1 MQNLFQSNSST
12 FLTNPFVKLVTRSL
26 NFSEEIDAQR
36 RRKGS
41 GPEGRADAPVRR
53 DQGGGGT
60 GGGIGPSSGGGGLL
74 PSLGGSRGGGIKLPS
89 CIVVIAIVLIGA
101 YFLYNQFAGGGTNT
115 SPSTEAPVSSGLD
128 NQPLVVQPTAV
139 AGFTPQVGTKAGSWT
154 VMLYQDADDQV
165 LEKDIFTDFNEAERV
180 GSTDQVNIVAQLDRF
195 NGAFTGDGNWTTTR
209 RYYVTQDNDLTAIHS
224 KVLAEGEANMSDPA
238 TLVDFATWAIK
249 NYPAD
254 HYVLVLSDHGMGWP
268 GGWTDPTGSGTS
280 ERAPI
285 AQAIGNAMYLDQ
297 VGDALGQIR
306 QQVGIDKFDIVGMDA
321 CLMSQLEVLSA
332 LEPHARYAITSEETE
347 PALGWAYTAFLQA
360 LTQNPGMST
369 ADLSK
374 LVVQSYIVDD
384 QRILDNQAR
393 ADFLYELGGSG
404 YTANQLAQVL
414 GKDATL
420 AAVDLSKVP
429 ALMSSVNNLSYAMQ
443 NADQSEI
450 ASARDYALS
459 FTSVFGKS
467 VPPAYIDLGSF
478 VQILKQ
484 QSSDTNVQQLS
495 DQVLAGIRQ
504 AVIAE
509 KHGISKNGATGVAIY
524 FPNSSLYRSAISGP
538 QSYTVIANQFTQNSL
553 WDDFLAFHYN
563 GRSFDSASREAVIP
577 SSTLPSRA
585 PGIGQ
590 ISVSALRLSSD
601 SAAPSQPVTIRA
613 DISGTNIGYIYL
625 FVGYL
630 DQASNSIFVAD
641 TDFLESPD
649 TQQVD
654 GVYYPKW
661 SSQGSFTLKFD
672 WDPYV
677 FTISDG
683 QVSAVALFTP
693 QQYGATAAD
702 AIYSV
707 DGLYSFA
714 SGGNSL
720 NARLNFRDGKLV
732 SIFGI
737 TGQGDVGAPHEI
749 VAQAG
754 DTFTVQEKWL
764 QLDSQ
769 GKVQSTEY
777 QNSQTVLTFSGQP
790 FTWKETYAAQG
801 NYVVGYV
808 VTDLDGN
815 SQEAFAP
822 VVVR

>member
-1 MQNLFQSNSST
+1 M
-12 FLTNPFVKLVTRSL
+12 
-26 NFSEEIDAQR
+26 
-36 RRKGS
+36 
-41 GPEGRADAPVRR
+41 
-53 DQGGGGT
+53 
-60 GGGIGPSSGGGGLL
+60 
-74 PSLGGSRGGGIKLPS
+74 
-89 CIVVIAIVLIGA
+89 
-101 YFLYNQFAGGGTNT
+101 
-115 SPSTEAPVSSGLD
+115 
-128 NQPLVVQPTAV
+128 
-139 AGFTPQVGTKAGSWT
+139 
-154 VMLYQDADDQV
+154 
-165 LEKDIFTDFNEAERV
+165 
-180 GSTDQVNIVAQLDRF
+180 
-195 NGAFTGDGNWTTTR
+195 
-209 RYYVTQDNDLTAIHS
+209 
-224 KVLAEGEANMSDPA
+224 
-238 TLVDFATWAIK
+238 
-249 NYPAD
+249 
-254 HYVLVLSDHGMGWP
+254 
-268 GGWTDPTGSGTS
+268 
-280 ERAPI
+280 
-285 AQAIGNAMYLDQ
+285 
-297 VGDALGQIR
+297 
-306 QQVGIDKFDIVGMDA
+306 
-321 CLMSQLEVLSA
+321 
-332 LEPHARYAITSEETE
+332 
-347 PALGWAYTAFLQA
+347 
-360 LTQNPGMST
+360 
-369 ADLSK
+369 
-374 LVVQSYIVDD
+374 
-384 QRILDNQAR
+384 
-393 ADFLYELGGSG
+393 
-404 YTANQLAQVL
+404 L

-420 AAVDLSKVP
+420 AAVDLSKIP

-509 KHGISKNGATGVAIY
+509 KHGISRNGATGVAIY
-524 FPNSSLYRSAISGP
+524 FPNSSLYRSPYSGP

-601 SAAPSQPVTIRA
+601 SAAPGQPVTIRA

-625 FVGYL
+625 FVGYI

-641 TDFLESPD
+641 TDFLESPN

-661 SSQGSFTLKFD
+661 SSQSSFTLKFD

-754 DTFTVQEKWL
+754 DTFTIQEKWL

-769 GKVQSTEY
+769 GKVQSTEF

>member
-1 MQNLFQSNSST
+1 MRNSLKSNSSI
-12 FLTNPFVKLVTRSL
+12 FLTIPFILTATRKLM
-26 NFSEEIDAQR
+26 FSEEIDAQR

-41 GPEGRADAPVRR
+41 GPEGRAEAPVYHGEEGGSSGSGLPPSTGGRR
-53 DQGGGGT
+53 SGGT
-60 GGGIGPSSGGGGLL
+60 GLPLWLLIIILVLGVIFGGKGFIGQLLGGG
-74 PSLGGSRGGGIKLPS
+74 S
-89 CIVVIAIVLIGA
+89 A
-101 YFLYNQFAGGGTNT
+101 TT
-115 SPSTEAPVSSGLD
+115 APVEQVPFG
-128 NQPLVVQPTAV
+128 NVATEVPTVQSVPV
-139 AGFTPQVGTKAGSWT
+139 AGFTPSASSKAGSWT

-165 LEKDIFTDFNEAERV
+165 LEQDVFTDFNEAERV

-280 ERAPI
+280 EKAPL
-285 AQAIGNAMYLDQ
+285 AQVVGNAMYLDQ
-297 VGDALGQIR
+297 VDDALGQIR
-306 QQVGIDKFDIVGMDA
+306 QQTGIDKFDIVGMDA

-332 LEPHARYAITSEETE
+332 LEPHAQYAITSEETE

-360 LTQNPGMST
+360 LTQNPGMSA

-384 QRILDNQAR
+384 QRIVDNQAR
-393 ADFLYELGGSG
+393 SAFLYELGGGNAS
-404 YTANQLAQVL
+404 ASQLAQAI

-429 ALMSSVNNLSYAMQ
+429 ALMGSVNNLSYTMQ

-509 KHGISKNGATGVAIY
+509 KHGSSRNGATGVAIY
-524 FPNSSLYRSAISGP
+524 FPNSSLYRSVYSGP

-553 WDDFLAFHYN
+553 WDDFLAFHYS

-577 SSTLPSRA
+577 SSSLPSRA

-590 ISVSALRLSSD
+590 IKVSALQLSSVSA
-601 SAAPSQPVTIRA
+601 APGQTVTMRA
-613 DISGTNIGYIYL
+613 NITGTNIGNIYL
-625 FVGYL
+625 FIGYY
-630 DQASNSIFVAD
+630 DQNSNSIFVAD
-641 TDFLESPD
+641 MDFLESPE

-661 SSQGSFTLKFD
+661 TDNNSFTLKYD
-672 WDPYV
+672 WDLSV
-677 FTISDG
+677 FNISDG
-683 QVSAVALFTP
+683 QNSTLALFMP
-693 QQYGATAAD
+693 QSYGATAAE

-707 DGLYSFA
+707 DGLYTFA
-714 SGGNSL
+714 SGGDSL
-720 NARLNFRDGKLV
+720 NARLNFRDGKLANV
-732 SIFGI
+732 YSI
-737 TGQGDVGAPHEI
+737 TGKGDIGAPHEI
-749 VAQAG
+749 IPQKG
-754 DTFTVQEKWL
+754 DTFTVLNKWL

-769 GKVQSTEY
+769 GKVQSTDF
-777 QNSQTVLTFSGQP
+777 QQDQTVLTFSGQP
-790 FTWKETYAAQG
+790 FTWEQTYAPQG
-801 NYVVGYV
+801 LYKIGFM

-815 SQEAFAP
+815 SQE
-822 VVVR
+822 VYNQITLK